1 MKKLITIVLA
11 SAMML
16 FGTTAC
22 KFFVEEDNQQVI
34 EAVTKSVTA
43 QTVYTTMKKDKEKYE
58 TVWNITKNILAGV
71 DTSLAMTPEEL
82 IAAIT
87 AHVSEKLNADYAMTV
102 ENILNVV
109 FAKYKIVLNN
119 NLTKEQLSSVIN
131 VVIES
136 IDVGLDRYKTA
147 YEIAVG
153 AIPDEMPDD
162 PFVQ

>member
-1 MKKLITIVLA
+1 MKKIITIVLA

-22 KFFVEEDNQQVI
+22 KFFVEEDNQQFI
-34 EAVTKSVTA
+34 EAITKSVTA

-58 TVWNITKNILAGV
+58 TVWNITKNILTSV
-71 DTSLAMTPEEL
+71 DTSLTMTPEEL
-82 IAAIT
+82 TATIT
-87 AHVSEKLNADYAMTV
+87 AHISEKLNADYAMIV

-109 FAKYKIVLNN
+109 FSKYKISLKD
-119 NLTKEQLSSVIN
+119 NLTTDQLSSIID

-147 YEIAVG
+147 YETAVG
-153 AIPDEMPDD
+153 AIPDQMPDD
-162 PFVQ
+162 PFIQ